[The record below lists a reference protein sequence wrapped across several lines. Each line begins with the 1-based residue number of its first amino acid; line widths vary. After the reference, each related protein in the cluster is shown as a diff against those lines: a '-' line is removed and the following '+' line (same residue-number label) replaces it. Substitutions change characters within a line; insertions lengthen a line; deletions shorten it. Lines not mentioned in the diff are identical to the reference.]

1 MTADYSPSDL
11 RRILHV
17 TGAQL
22 RTYLRAAA
30 LPVFSIRQPQ
40 SYSFQHL
47 VILRTAIGLGKAGI
61 PVRRIRKVLGSL
73 QRQLGNSRSM
83 SSVKVYASGSGVIVW
98 DGKNRWQPDSG
109 QFVLNFE
116 AHAPVEPARLKP
128 RGPTGNSRH
137 ESALM
142 WWNRGVELQEHAQEA
157 AQRAYEE
164 ALRLE
169 PSLSE
174 AHINVGRLHHDAGR
188 LKEAEASYRRA
199 IRYRPELAIAYF
211 NLGVVLEDRG
221 RDAAAITAYEKA
233 LQRDPRLKQAHCN
246 LGELYERQ
254 GRPTD
259 ALRHYAAAKRCGPG
273 TE

>member
-1 MTADYSPSDL
+1 MDKYFDPVVLRLIDILKKALPESDEED
-11 RRILHV
+11 IFWGYHFV
-17 TGAQL
+17 TG
-22 RTYLRAAA
+22 
-30 LPVFSIRQPQ
+30 
-40 SYSFQHL
+40 
-47 VILRTAIGLGKAGI
+47 
-61 PVRRIRKVLGSL
+61 
-73 QRQLGNSRSM
+73 
-83 SSVKVYASGSGVIVW
+83 
-98 DGKNRWQPDSG
+98 
-109 QFVLNFE
+109 
-116 AHAPVEPARLKP
+116 
-128 RGPTGNSRH
+128 
-137 ESALM
+137 ALM